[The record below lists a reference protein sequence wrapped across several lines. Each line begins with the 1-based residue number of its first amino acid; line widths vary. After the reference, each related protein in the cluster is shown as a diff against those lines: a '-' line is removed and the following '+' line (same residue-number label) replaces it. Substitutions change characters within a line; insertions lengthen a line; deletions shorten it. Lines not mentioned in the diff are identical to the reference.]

1 MQNISVYIHWPF
13 CRSKCDYCNF
23 VSVPCCSD
31 SYDVFEKIISDIK
44 SYKNILQNRK
54 LVSVFFGGGTPS
66 LLSPAEIEKILKTVF
81 SCVGSI
87 YSNVEVTLES
97 NPGTF
102 DEVKLSGFKTAGIN
116 RLSLGCQ
123 SFFDDDLKFLGRA
136 CDAKTTLK
144 AAELVAKK
152 FQNFS
157 MDFIY
162 GFNLQSPEK
171 LSKNIETAVSFSSPH
186 LSFYKLTIE
195 ENTPLYNR
203 MISGEFSDISDDEE
217 KRLYDLIEEIL
228 KSSNLFRYEISNY
241 AKCGFE
247 SVHNLAYWNYNDYLG
262 VGPSA
267 HSRLYIGD
275 QEFFGLKGKI
285 AGENENNL
293 RKWLNSKQMFYKL
306 SACEIFEEKIL
317 MGLRTKYGVKKE
329 ILKNVDIGY
338 FLRNEYLL
346 EAGDSIKINPKL
358 FHVSDYIIN
367 ELLLWISFLMQNK

>member
-1 MQNISVYIHWPF
+1 MSNISVYVHWPF
-13 CRSKCDYCNF
+13 CQSKCDYCSF
-23 VSVPCCSD
+23 VSIPCRGIN
-31 SYDVFEKIISDIK
+31 YDVFVEKIISDIK
-44 SYKNILQNRK
+44 LYKSVLQSRN

-66 LLSPAEIEKILKTVF
+66 LLKPIEIEKILKTVF
-81 SCVGSI
+81 FCTG
-87 YSNVEVTLES
+87 NVDANIEITLES

-102 DEVKLSGFKTAGIN
+102 DEVKLSDFKTAGIN

-123 SFFDDDLKFLGRA
+123 SFFDDDLKFLGRS

-162 GFNLQSPEK
+162 GFKAQSPEK
-171 LSKNIETAVSFSSPH
+171 LSQNIETAVSFGSPH
-186 LSFYKLTIE
+186 LSFYKLTLE

-203 MISGEFSDISDDEE
+203 MIAGEFSDISDEEE
-217 KRLYDLIEEIL
+217 KTLYDLIDVSL
-228 KSSNLFRYEISNY
+228 KVSDLERYEISNY

-247 SVHNLAYWNYNDYLG
+247 SVHNLAYWNYDDYLG

-267 HSRLYIGD
+267 HSRLYLDD
-275 QEFFGLKGKI
+275 QEILGLQGKI
-285 AGENENNL
+285 AGENESNL
-293 RKWLNSKQMFYKL
+293 QKWLNSKQKFYQL
-306 SACEIFEEKIL
+306 SEQEIFEEKVL

-329 ILKNVDIGY
+329 IFKNTDIGY
-338 FLRNEYLL
+338 FLKNEYLL
-346 EAGDSIKINPKL
+346 GDGDSIKINPKL

-367 ELLLWISFLMQNK
+367 ELLLSFV

>member
-1 MQNISVYIHWPF
+1 MSNISIYVHWPF
-13 CRSKCDYCNF
+13 CQSKCDYCSF
-23 VSVPCCSD
+23 VSIPCQGID
-31 SYDVFEKIISDIK
+31 YDVFVEKVIYDIK
-44 SYKNILQNRK
+44 SYKSVLQCRN

-66 LLSPAEIEKILKTVF
+66 LLKPIEIEKILKTVF
-81 SCVGSI
+81 SCVG
-87 YSNVEVTLES
+87 NVDPNIEITLES

-102 DEVKLSGFKTAGIN
+102 HEVKLSDFKAAGIN

-123 SFFDDDLKFLGRA
+123 SFFDDDLKFLGRS

-144 AAELVAKK
+144 AAEIVAKK

-162 GFNLQSPEK
+162 GFNSQSKEK
-171 LSKNIETAVSFSSPH
+171 LSKNIETAVFLSSPH
-186 LSFYKLTIE
+186 LSFYKLTLE

-203 MISGEFSDISDDEE
+203 MIAGEFSDISDEEE
-217 KRLYDLIEEIL
+217 KALYESIETSLKISDLE
-228 KSSNLFRYEISNY
+228 RYEISNY

-247 SVHNLAYWNYNDYLG
+247 SVHNLAYWNYDDYLG

-267 HSRLYIGD
+267 HSRLYLD
-275 QEFFGLKGKI
+275 NAEFLGLKGKV

-293 RKWLNSKQMFYKL
+293 KKWLNSTQKFYQL
-306 SACEIFEEKIL
+306 SDREIFEEKVL

-329 ILKNVDIGY
+329 TFKNTDIEY
-338 FLRNEYLL
+338 FLKNEYLL
-346 EAGDSIKINPKL
+346 NAGDSVKINPKL

-367 ELLLWISFLMQNK
+367 ELLLYFV